1 MTAPDHVDACDG
13 FNACTLLRD
22 AVRVSERGVADVEC
36 DLCASCRKLPGQAA
50 KAGRSEIVVHI
61 EAVPGGGVSRD
72 GREEGRCSGAL
83 DSPRHERCPETTNP
97 RCEVQRGEPSAVVLR
112 EDAAVLGAVLRAVG
126 PCSRARNGAAGLADP
141 QDCLHRASERLRTPY
156 LPGAGNESARRSGAV
171 SKCETGPDTR

>member
-1 MTAPDHVDACDG
+1 MTAPNHVDACDG

-72 GREEGRCSGAL
+72 GREEEGALEPSTLLGTNDVPKQPTRAARYSGANRQ
-83 DSPRHERCPETTNP
+83 P
-97 RCEVQRGEPSAVVLR
+97 
-112 EDAAVLGAVLRAVG
+112 
-126 PCSRARNGAAGLADP
+126 
-141 QDCLHRASERLRTPY
+141 
-156 LPGAGNESARRSGAV
+156 
-171 SKCETGPDTR
+171 